1 MALPGLLRP
10 WPTTLPSV
18 AALKT
23 PLTLLLPL
31 LQAMSVVLAHAAY
44 LPTAQCFALLP
55 LVGGFCRT
63 GSTSGAVMD
72 YDLDRQAVTV
82 VAQRPYRC
90 ARVGVVPAA
99 VGRDNGSLRPAPT
112 RRAGI
117 PWLRWLTS
125 PPQ

>member
-1 MALPGLLRP
+1 MALPGLLHP
-10 WPTTLPSV
+10 WPAPLPSV
-18 AALKT
+18 AAPKT
-23 PLTLLLPL
+23 PLTLLPL

-55 LVGGFCRT
+55 LVGGFFRT

-90 ARVGVVPAA
+90 TRVGVAA
-99 VGRDNGSLRPAPT
+99 IGHDTGSLYHARQGELGSFGCT
-112 RRAGI
+112 G
-117 PWLRWLTS
+117 
-125 PPQ
+125 